1 MIQKGQLTPINIEVL
16 DKTGQPVALSSILG
30 KPTIVYFYPRD
41 NTPGCTKEACDFR
54 DYNQELVKMG
64 VQIIGISGDS
74 VESHNKFKE
83 KHQLNFPL
91 WSDPE
96 RKLIKAF
103 GVLKEKTMFG
113 KKFQGIVRSTFLLDK
128 TSKVLYVW
136 PKVKANGHAQE
147 ILNFILENL

>member
-1 MIQKGQLTPINIEVL
+1 MIKKGQLAPIKIEVL
-16 DKTGQPVALSSILG
+16 DETGQPVSLSSILG
-30 KPTIVYFYPRD
+30 KPTIIYFYPRD
-41 NTPGCTKEACDFR
+41 NTPGCTKEACSFR

-64 VQIIGISGDS
+64 VQVIGISGDS

-128 TSKVLYVW
+128 TGKVLYVW
-136 PKVKANGHAQE
+136 PKVKADGHAQE